1 MSSNEA
7 ILTISV
13 AAKLLHLHPRTLM
26 LYEREHLTSPHRTNT
41 QRRMFSLSDLDHLQF
56 VIYLIQ
62 NRGLNIQG
70 VKTILEAIETASKG
84 NIDLKKAMFPDF
96 ESKTLI

>member
-13 AAKLLHLHPRTLM
+13 AAKLLNLHPRTLM
-26 LYEREHLTSPHRTNT
+26 LYEREHLTTPHRTTT
-41 QRRMFSLSDLDHLQF
+41 QRRMFSLKDLDHLQF

-62 NRGLNIQG
+62 KVGLNIQG
-70 VKTILEAIETASKG
+70 VKTMLEAIETANKG
-84 NIDLKKAMFPDF
+84 GVNLKRSMFPDF
-96 ESKTLI
+96 KIKSLI

>member
-26 LYEREHLTSPHRTNT
+26 LYEREGLTTPHRTST
-41 QRRMFSLSDLDHLQF
+41 QRRMFSLNDLDQLQF

-62 NRGLNIQG
+62 GRGLNIRG
-70 VKTILEAIETASKG
+70 VKTVLEAIEIASKG
-84 NIDLKKAMFPDF
+84 NVDLKAVMFPDF
-96 ESKTLI
+96 KSKSLI

>member
-26 LYEREHLTSPHRTNT
+26 TYEREGLTSPHRTET
-41 QRRMFSLSDLDHLQF
+41 QRRMFSLADLDLLQF

-62 NRGLNIQG
+62 KRRLNIQG
-70 VKTILEAIETASKG
+70 VKTILEALDIASKG
-84 NIDLKKAMFPDF
+84 GLDLKKIMFPDF
-96 ESKTLI
+96 KSKSLI

>member
-26 LYEREHLTSPHRTNT
+26 LYEREHLTSPHRTTT
-41 QRRMFSLSDLDHLQF
+41 QRRMFSLADLDHLQF

-62 NRGLNIQG
+62 VKGLNIQG
-70 VKTILEAIETASKG
+70 VKTMLEAIETASKG
-84 NIDLKKAMFPDF
+84 NVDLKRSMFPDF
-96 ESKTLI
+96 KSKSLI

>member
-26 LYEREHLTSPHRTNT
+26 LYERENLTSPHRTST
-41 QRRMFSLSDLDHLQF
+41 QRRMFSLQDLDHLQF

-62 NRGLNIQG
+62 KRGLNIQG
-70 VKTILEAIETASKG
+70 VKTMLEALEIALRG
-84 NIDLKKAMFPDF
+84 GVDLKKVMFPDF
-96 ESKTLI
+96 KSKSLI

>member
-26 LYEREHLTSPHRTNT
+26 LYEREGLTSPHRTTT
-41 QRRMFSLSDLDHLQF
+41 QRRMFSLADLDLLQF
-56 VIYLIQ
+56 VIYLIRT
-62 NRGLNIQG
+62 RGLNIQG
-70 VKTILEAIETASKG
+70 VKTVLEAIEIASKG
-84 NIDLKKAMFPDF
+84 SIDLKKVMFPDF
-96 ESKTLI
+96 KSKSLI